1 MTIEGP
7 FFQYGIRARQ
17 VEAAPEVE
25 RSALQERRD
34 RELED
39 YLAGAFGNGTFEA
52 PLRLGTYYLWVD
64 GTGRLR
70 IKSSRPTSA
79 TDGTVVGTQT

>member
-1 MTIEGP
+1 MTTGP
-7 FFQYGIRARQ
+7 FFQYTTRAVQ
-17 VEAAPEVE
+17 VERAPESE
-25 RSALQERRD
+25 RSVIQERKD

-39 YLAGAFGNGTFEA
+39 YLAAALGNGTYQA

-64 GTGRLR
+64 TTGRLR
-70 IKSSRPTSA
+70 IKSSAPTSH